1 MRSTRI
7 PRWKSAVAGLGA
19 AAAIGGFTAALSDA
33 ATPERTEGAICLLC
47 WLIST
52 PIDPDP
58 EPPVDPDD
66 LWQSECDAAGDC
78 ESVPNGG
85 FMDPGPGAPGGP
97 HGPLW

>member
-58 EPPVDPDD
+58 EPPVGDD
-66 LWQSECDAAGDC
+66 EVWTNECVDAEVCTQPGD
-78 ESVPNGG
+78 G
-85 FMDPGPGAPGGP
+85 FVDPGPGAPRGP